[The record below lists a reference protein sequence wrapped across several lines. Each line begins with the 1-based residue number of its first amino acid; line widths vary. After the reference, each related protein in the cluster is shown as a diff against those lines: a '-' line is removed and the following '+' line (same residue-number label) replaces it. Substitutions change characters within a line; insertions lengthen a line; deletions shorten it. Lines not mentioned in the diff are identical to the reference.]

1 MWYKDIK
8 RGKNGYFVLIKYTIH
23 QETILVMNFHAPNNI
38 VSKNMKR
45 KHSSI
50 LQGEIDRMTIMLK
63 VNTLPYKQY

>member
-1 MWYKDIK
+1 
-8 RGKNGYFVLIKYTIH
+8 
-23 QETILVMNFHAPNNI
+23 MNFHAPNNI

-63 VNTLPYKQY
+63 VNTLPYKQYGKHKIKYSKS